1 MNIMMRLFNR
11 VFGIASRRG
20 MAVALALSVLLGMKA
35 EAQTSIKVDAPN
47 IVGSD
52 EQFNVTFIIDGED
65 RPSSFSW
72 DHGEDFTLVW
82 GPQQGS
88 STSVQIVNGK
98 RTKTSQFT
106 YIYILKPVRTG
117 KCTIPPAVARI
128 KNNEISSRAVTVD
141 VLASGSSSGSQS
153 SSQQGSGQQS
163 RGGSGN
169 ISAEDLYLKLSL
181 SRSNVVIGEP
191 VTAELKLYQR
201 VDIAGFEGARFPSFN
216 GFWSQETAAPSNI
229 EFHRE
234 DVGGQIYNS
243 ALLRRYVIIPQQA
256 GTLTID
262 PAELICLVNVRTSNR
277 TSNSIF
283 DSFFDDGY
291 TTVRKRINSPSV
303 KVNVRPLPSGA
314 PSDFGGGVGDFKI
327 SARLAKDNLKTHEAT
342 SLIVT
347 LSGRGNV
354 SLLEAPKIS
363 FPPDLEV
370 YDTKVTENVD
380 KSTGGTTGS
389 KVFEYPFI
397 PRSHGDF
404 TIGPV
409 NYSYYDVNAGKY
421 VTVSAGTI
429 EFNVEKGAS
438 SGTATI
444 DSPVVAA
451 PDRKGVRNLGEDI
464 RFISGDA
471 PEYEFKKVF
480 FVDRWYFWLAAA
492 LLVLCAFIIWYVFRG
507 LEARRADVAGTRNRR
522 ATKMALGRLKMAG
535 GYLSQNLY
543 SAFYE
548 ELHKALLGFI
558 ADKLNIGAEEL
569 SKDNIAVRL
578 SAGGVEQPLVEEFVG
593 LLDACEFARYSPES
607 GNEAMGVHYNQA
619 VKVISSID
627 STMKSHRKTTQA
639 ASGAALLVAALLA
652 LPYSVD
658 ARETEY
664 LDSLWHR
671 GVEAYTDGQF
681 QESVDAWKAVENA
694 GVESAEL
701 YYNLGNA
708 YFKASDN
715 ARAVLYYERA
725 LKLDPSFSDARFNL
739 EFAESMNQDK
749 IDVVPEF
756 VLKSWARKI
765 CYSMKSDTWAFLS
778 LLLLAVFLGLVLL
791 FLLGKTPAAR
801 RTGFYTAI
809 LAILLSAGCYGAAR
823 WQRNIY
829 LKADYAIVMRPVSS
843 VKSSPSAESSKDL
856 FVLHEGTKV
865 SVLDSVG
872 KWYRISLSDGRQ
884 GWINET
890 DIEII

>member
-1 MNIMMRLFNR
+1 MMRFFRR
-11 VFGIASRRG
+11 VFGIASRQGRG
-20 MAVALALSVLLGMKA
+20 AVVLAFALLLGMKA
-35 EAQTSIKVDAPN
+35 GAQTSIKVDAPN

-72 DHGEDFTLVW
+72 DHGDDFTLVW

-128 KNNEISSRAVTVD
+128 KNSEISSRAVTVD

-153 SSQQGSGQQS
+153 SQQGSGSQS
-163 RGGSGN
+163 RNSSGN

-229 EFHRE
+229 EFQRE
-234 DVGGQIYNS
+234 DVGGKIYNS

-291 TTVRKRINSPSV
+291 TTVRKRITSPSV
-303 KVNVRPLPSGA
+303 KVDVRPLPSGA
-314 PSDFGGGVGDFKI
+314 PADFGGGVGSFKI
-327 SARLAKDNLKTHEAT
+327 SARLSKDQLKTHEAT

-429 EFNVEKGAS
+429 DFNVEKGAS
-438 SGTATI
+438 SGSASI

-471 PEYEFKKVF
+471 PEYAFKKVF
-480 FVDRWYFWLAAA
+480 LVDRWYFWMAAA
-492 LLVLCAFIIWYVFRG
+492 LLVLLALIVWYVFRG
-507 LEARRADVAGTRNRR
+507 LAARRADVAGTRNRR
-522 ATKMALGRLKMAG
+522 ATKMALGRLKTAG

-558 ADKLNIGAEEL
+558 SDKLNIGAEEL
-569 SKDNIAVRL
+569 NKDNIASRL
-578 SAGGVEQPLVEEFVG
+578 SDGGVDQTLVEEFVG

-607 GNEAMGVHYNQA
+607 GNEAMSVHYNQA

-627 STMKSHRKTTQA
+627 SIMKSHRKAPA
-639 ASGAALLVAALLA
+639 ASGAALLIAALMA
-652 LPYSVD
+652 MPYAAD
-658 ARETEY
+658 AEGTEY
-664 LDSLWHR
+664 LDSLWRR
-671 GVEAYTDGQF
+671 GVDAYTAGQF
-681 QESVDAWKAVENA
+681 QESVDAWKSVENA

-708 YFKASDN
+708 YFKTSDN
-715 ARAVLYYERA
+715 AHAVLYYERA

-749 IDVVPEF
+749 IEIVPEF
-756 VLKSWARKI
+756 ILKSWARKI
-765 CYSMKSDTWAFLS
+765 CYLMKSDTWALLS
-778 LLLLAVFLGLVLL
+778 LLLLAAFLGLVLL
-791 FLLGKTPAAR
+791 FLLGRTPAAR
-801 RTGFYTAI
+801 RAGFYSAI
-809 LAILLSAGCYGAAR
+809 LALLLSAGSYGSAR

-865 SVLDSVG
+865 NVLDSVG
-872 KWYRISLSDGRQ
+872 KWYKISLSDGRQ
-884 GWINET
+884 GWINEK